1 MSDCAN
7 YNAPRLMR
15 KKFDFGGGGSRIVWS
30 GRIPLLVRR
39 GGCGI
44 NKKSRSH
51 RSAADGVV
59 AHTQMFQNAF
69 RNVTRERP
77 PHPRLFG
84 RGPFFNGAAT
94 PPLQGGEYARLNSFT
109 ASIPHWKRRDRM
121 RIATWLWTV
130 LTLGVAFAFGVAPAG
145 AQ

>member
-1 MSDCAN
+1 MN
-7 YNAPRLMR
+7 YQT
-15 KKFDFGGGGSRIVWS
+15 VQS

-109 ASIPHWKRRDRM
+109 ASM
-121 RIATWLWTV
+121 T
-130 LTLGVAFAFGVAPAG
+130 APTETGLVSIFLLHASPTYSHS
-145 AQ
+145 APVFWNKSALL